1 MSIAYLRTHSYYSL
15 KRALPS
21 PEELVGAA
29 AAGGLQALALT
40 DHGALIG
47 AVGFRALCDG
57 AGVQPIIGLVVPV
70 AVELM
75 RELARDELVLLARN
89 PAGYRS
95 LARLSTTL
103 QAAPERE
110 RWQQH
115 GLPWSEIQA
124 AAEGVICLTGGQ
136 RGILWSLA
144 AAGDRPGATRY
155 LSRLGGTFAENAYL
169 SLELHRPEDTAIASE
184 INQLGSRF
192 GLAAVAVQPVYQM
205 KPAQRER
212 LRLLA
217 AIDHNCS
224 LEEVPAEALA
234 HRERPEVD
242 YSWQTPEALAARFAA
257 FPEAL
262 ALTGTIATQCL
273 DALPDGRPIW
283 PALNLPAGQ
292 SPQDMLAAEATRGL
306 ARRYPPEPTS
316 EAQARLQHELTA
328 IGRFGYDPLFLILAD
343 VVRFA
348 REQQIPVSTR
358 GSVANSLVAYCLG
371 ITTVDPLHHDL
382 LFERFLNPAR
392 QTMPDIDL
400 DFCSR
405 RRDEIL
411 AYIRATY
418 GEDKVALV
426 STINTFQP
434 RSALRETAKAYGID
448 PEKIDKWTK
457 NLPRWWHPDPE
468 RREKPL
474 LETVADGTETAR
486 ERLAIEAAAE
496 LVGLPSHL
504 GLHPGGVVVA
514 PGAMTDYAPL
524 HLSPK
529 GYLATQFDHWDV
541 ERLGLVKIDILG
553 IRALTVVDKTLA
565 LLRRRGVE

>member
-1 MSIAYLRTHSYYSL
+1 MNIAYLRTHSYYSL
-15 KRALPS
+15 KQALPS

-29 AAGGLQALALT
+29 AAAELTALALT
-40 DHGALIG
+40 DHEAMIG
-47 AVGFRALCDG
+47 AVGFRARC
-57 AGVQPIIGLVVPV
+57 AEVGVQPIIGLVVPV

-75 RELARDELVLLARN
+75 RELARDELVLLAQN
-89 PAGYRS
+89 PAGYHS
-95 LARLSTTL
+95 LARLSTVL
-103 QAAPERE
+103 QSAPERA

-115 GLPWSEIQA
+115 GLPWPEVQA
-124 AAEGVICLTGGQ
+124 AAAGVICLTGGQ
-136 RGILWSLA
+136 RGILWSLV
-144 AAGDRPGATRY
+144 AAGDRAGATRY

-169 SLELHRPEDTAIASE
+169 SLELHRPEDRAIAGE
-184 INQLGSRF
+184 IEQLGHRF
-192 GLAAVAVQPVYQM
+192 GLAGVAVQPVYQM
-205 KPAQRER
+205 RPTQREQ

-217 AIDHNCS
+217 AIDRNCS
-224 LEEVPAEALA
+224 LEEVPAEGLA
-234 HRERPEVD
+234 HRERSEVD
-242 YSWQTPEALAARFAA
+242 YSWQTLAELTARFAE

-262 ALTGTIATQCL
+262 ARTGVIASQC
-273 DALPDGRPIW
+273 DEALPDGRPIW

-292 SPQDMLAAEATRGL
+292 SPQARLAADAASGL
-306 ARRYPPEPTS
+306 ARRYPPEPTAA
-316 EAQARLQHELTA
+316 AQTRLQHELTA

-348 REQQIPVSTR
+348 REKQIPVSTR

-371 ITTVDPLHHDL
+371 ITTVDPLRHDL

-392 QTMPDIDL
+392 QSMPDIDL

-418 GEDKVALV
+418 GEEKVALV

-434 RSALRETAKAYGID
+434 RSALRETAKAYGVD
-448 PEKIDKWTK
+448 ADKIDKWTK

-474 LETVADGTETAR
+474 VETVADGTETAR

-496 LVGLPSHL
+496 LIGLPQPSGPAPWRRGCGTGRDD
-504 GLHPGGVVVA
+504 GLRA
-514 PGAMTDYAPL
+514 AAPL
-524 HLSPK
+524 PQRVP
-529 GYLATQFDHWDV
+529 GDP
-541 ERLGLVKIDILG
+541 I
-553 IRALTVVDKTLA
+553 
-565 LLRRRGVE
+565 